1 MKSKMDFIPVYCSM
15 ADIAVLLKEAGN
27 ELNKDI
33 KDKSKHKSIE
43 LTQELLEQILVK
55 HFGFD
60 DKFVVYNEELDCM
73 TFYSTMN
80 CLHKPRNSNLPVK
93 CQRFDGKER
102 TDAEWLSNHKCSL
115 DVWFSV
121 KNG

>member
-15 ADIAVLLKEAGN
+15 ADIAMLLKQTGD
-27 ELNKDI
+27 ELK
-33 KDKSKHKSIE
+33 KQGKEESIE
-43 LTQELLEQILVK
+43 LTQELLEQILVE

-60 DKFVVYNEELDCM
+60 DKFVVYNEEQDCM

-102 TDAEWLSNHKCSL
+102 VDAEWLSNPKCSL

>member
-15 ADIAVLLKEAGN
+15 ADIAMLLKEAGN
-27 ELNKDI
+27 ELNKE
-33 KDKSKHKSIE
+33 IE
-43 LTQELLEQILVK
+43 LTQELLEQILVE

-60 DKFVVYNEELDCM
+60 DKFVVYNEELDTM
-73 TFYSTMN
+73 HFYSTMN
-80 CLHKPRNSNLPVK
+80 CLHKPRYSNEAVK

-102 TDAEWLSNHKCSL
+102 TDTEWIKGDRCSL

-121 KNG
+121 KG

>member
-15 ADIAVLLKEAGN
+15 ADVAMLLKQAEG
-27 ELNKDI
+27 ELEKE
-33 KDKSKHKSIE
+33 IE
-43 LTQELLEQILVK
+43 LTQELLEQILVE

-60 DKFVVYNEELDCM
+60 DKFVVYNEELDDM
-73 TFYSTMN
+73 HFYSTMN
-80 CLHKPRNSNLPVK
+80 CLHKPRYSNEAVK

-102 TDAEWLSNHKCSL
+102 TDTEWIKGDRCSL

-121 KNG
+121 KG

>member
-1 MKSKMDFIPVYCSM
+1 MKSKMDFIHVYCSM
-15 ADIAVLLKEAGN
+15 ADIAMLLKKASD
-27 ELNKDI
+27 ELNTK
-33 KDKSKHKSIE
+33 IE
-43 LTQELLEQILVK
+43 LTQELLEQILVE

-60 DKFVVYNEELDCM
+60 DKFVVYNEEQDCM

-102 TDAEWLSNHKCSL
+102 ADEAWLSNPKCSL